1 MADISMELIKELRQ
15 RTGAGVVECKKVLQ
29 ETGGDVDKAVELLR
43 KRGAAKAEKKAG
55 RATAQGVIASYIHAG
70 GKAGALVEV
79 NCETDFVAMTED
91 FQNLAREIAMQVVAM
106 SPKYV
111 SPEEVPDEVIQK
123 EKEILREQAISEGKP
138 ENVVEKVVEGRLAK
152 FFTENCLLEQPW
164 IKDSTKTVEDLINE
178 YIAKLGE
185 NIKVKRF
192 CRFQIGE

>member
-1 MADISMELIKELRQ
+1 
-15 RTGAGVVECKKVLQ
+15 
-29 ETGGDVDKAVELLR
+29 
-43 KRGAAKAEKKAG
+43 
-55 RATAQGVIASYIHAG
+55 
-70 GKAGALVEV
+70 
-79 NCETDFVAMTED
+79 MTED

-138 ENVVEKVVEGRLAK
+138 ENVVEKVVEGRFAK
-152 FFTENCLLEQPW
+152 FLAENCLLEQPW

>member
-1 MADISMELIKELRQ
+1 MADISMDLIKELRQ
-15 RTGAGVVECKKVLQ
+15 RTGAGIVECKKVLQ
-29 ETGGDVDKAVELLR
+29 ETGGDVEKAVELLR

-138 ENVVEKVVEGRLAK
+138 ENVVEKVVEGRFAK
-152 FFTENCLLEQPW
+152 FLAENCLLEQPW

>member
-15 RTGAGVVECKKVLQ
+15 RTGAGIVECKKVLQ

>member
-15 RTGAGVVECKKVLQ
+15 RTGAGIVECKKVLQ

-138 ENVVEKVVEGRLAK
+138 ENVVEKVVEGRFAK
-152 FFTENCLLEQPW
+152 FLAENCLLEQPW

>member
-1 MADISMELIKELRQ
+1 MADISMELVKELRQ
-15 RTGAGVVECKKVLQ
+15 RTGAGIVECKKVLQ
-29 ETGGDVDKAVELLR
+29 ETGGDVEKAIELLR

-55 RATAQGVIASYIHAG
+55 RATAQGVVASYIHGG

-111 SPEEVPDEVIQK
+111 SPEEVPDEVI
-123 EKEILREQAISEGKP
+123 EKEREILKEQARSEGKP
-138 ENVVEKVVEGRLAK
+138 ENVIDKIVEGRLAK
-152 FFTENCLLEQPW
+152 FFTENCLLQQPW
-164 IKDSTKTVEDLINE
+164 IKDSTKTIEDLINE

>member
-138 ENVVEKVVEGRLAK
+138 ENVVEKVVEGRFAK
-152 FFTENCLLEQPW
+152 FLAENCLLEQPW